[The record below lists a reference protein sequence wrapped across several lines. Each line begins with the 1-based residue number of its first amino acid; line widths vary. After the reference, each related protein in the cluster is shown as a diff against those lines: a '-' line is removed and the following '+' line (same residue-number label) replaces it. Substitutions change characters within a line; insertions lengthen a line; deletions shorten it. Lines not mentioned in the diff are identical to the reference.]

1 VAFGLSI
8 LLFVIALFAIV
19 MIHEGGHYLGARLY
33 NFRVLEY
40 FIGFGPRLWSFRRGE
55 IEYGVKAIPAGG
67 YVKIAG
73 MNPFENDVPLGDEA
87 RAYGAKPVRQRIVVI
102 LAGPMSH
109 FLVAWLI
116 FAAVFM
122 FSANWNVP
130 GVNKVVAAVA
140 ATPAE
145 GSTGIEAG
153 DHITRIGNIVDPTD
167 EQITAY
173 QNGHVGQPVPY
184 VVERD
189 GKPVQLTLIPD
200 ASPAALGGLKPGDV
214 IEQIGDINQPTRD
227 QIGTY
232 QAAHVG
238 QPITYVVD
246 RNGESVTL
254 SMTPVVTTL
263 KDGTQV
269 VRVGVLL
276 SGVREPPL
284 LAFAHAG
291 GQVWDTTVAA
301 VAGLAH
307 VFGPSGVHAML
318 SSLFEGAPRQTNGAV
333 SLVGASQAA
342 GHAGSQGAW
351 AYFFS
356 LFATV
361 VLFIGLVNLLPLP
374 PLDGGHVAIALIEKV
389 RGHAI
394 DMKKVVPVSAV
405 VLLILGFF
413 SISAIILDIWKPIP
427 GT

>member
-1 VAFGLSI
+1 MAFGLSV
-8 LLFVIALFAIV
+8 LLFVVALFAIV

-33 NFRVLEY
+33 NFRILEY

-73 MNPFENDVPLGDEA
+73 MNPFENDVPEGDEQ
-87 RAYGAKPVRQRIVVI
+87 RAYGAKPVWQRVIVI

-122 FSANWNVP
+122 FSANWNIP
-130 GVNKVVAAVA
+130 GVVDV
-140 ATPAE
+140 TP
-145 GSTGIEAG
+145 
-153 DHITRIGNIVDPTD
+153 
-167 EQITAY
+167 
-173 QNGHVGQPVPY
+173 
-184 VVERD
+184 
-189 GKPVQLTLIPD
+189 TLGGA
-200 ASPAALGGLKPGDV
+200 ASPAAQAGLQPGDV
-214 IEQIGDINQPTRD
+214 IVQIGDVSQPTRD

-238 QPITYVVD
+238 QPVTYVVD
-246 RNGESVTL
+246 RNGQPVTL
-254 SMTPVVTTL
+254 TMTPIKT
-263 KDGTQV
+263 KDDG
-269 VRVGVLL
+269 VRVGIELA
-276 SGVREPPL
+276 GVKEPPL
-284 LAFAHAG
+284 VALAHAG
-291 GQVWDTTVAA
+291 GQVWDTTVQA
-301 VAGLAH
+301 VGGLAR
-307 VFGPSGVHAML
+307 VFGPQGVRDLVTTMF
-318 SSLFEGAPRQTNGAV
+318 SNAPRSADGPV
-333 SLVGASQAA
+333 SLVGASAAA

-361 VLFIGLVNLLPLP
+361 VLFIGLVNLIPLP
-374 PLDGGHVAIALIEKV
+374 PLDGGHVAIALLEKI
-389 RGHAI
+389 RGHRI

-427 GT
+427 NT

>member
-1 VAFGLSI
+1 MAFGLSV
-8 LLFVIALFAIV
+8 LLFVVALFAIV

-33 NFRVLEY
+33 NFRILEY

-73 MNPFENDVPLGDEA
+73 MNPFENDVPEGDEH
-87 RAYGAKPVRQRIVVI
+87 RAYGAKPVWQRVIVI

-122 FSANWNVP
+122 FASNWNIP
-130 GVNKVVAAVA
+130 GIVAVTPKLEG
-140 ATPAE
+140 AT
-145 GSTGIEAG
+145 
-153 DHITRIGNIVDPTD
+153 
-167 EQITAY
+167 
-173 QNGHVGQPVPY
+173 
-184 VVERD
+184 
-189 GKPVQLTLIPD
+189 
-200 ASPAALGGLKPGDV
+200 SPAVQAGLQPGDV
-214 IEQIGDINQPTRD
+214 IVQIGDLAQPTRD

-246 RNGESVTL
+246 RNGQPVTL
-254 SMTPVVTTL
+254 TMTPIQT
-263 KDGTQV
+263 KDG
-269 VRVGVLL
+269 VRVGIEL
-276 SGVREPPL
+276 SGVKEPPL
-284 LAFAHAG
+284 VALAHAG
-291 GQVWDTTVAA
+291 GQVWDTTVQA
-301 VAGLAH
+301 VGGLAR
-307 VFGPSGVHAML
+307 VFGPQGVRDLVTTMT
-318 SSLFEGAPRQTNGAV
+318 SNAPRSPDGPV
-333 SLVGASQAA
+333 SLVGASAAA

-361 VLFIGLVNLLPLP
+361 VLFIGLVNLIPLP
-374 PLDGGHVAIALIEKV
+374 PLDGGHVAIALLEKV
-389 RGHAI
+389 RGHRI
-394 DMKKVVPVSAV
+394 DMKKVVPVSAA

-427 GT
+427 NT

>member
-73 MNPFENDVPLGDEA
+73 MNPFENDVPAGDEA
-87 RAYGAKPVRQRIVVI
+87 RAYGAKPISQRIVVI

-116 FAAVFM
+116 FAGVFM

-130 GVNKVVAAVA
+130 GVADVVPSVAAI
-140 ATPAE
+140 PAQ
-145 GSTGIEAG
+145 GSPGLEAKDRITKIG
-153 DHITRIGNIVDPTD
+153 DIADPS
-167 EQITAY
+167 EQQITDF
-173 QNGHVGQPVPY
+173 QNAHIGQPVPY
-184 VVERD
+184 VVQRD
-189 GKPVQLTLIPD
+189 GKTVALTLIPQ
-200 ASPAALGGLKPGDV
+200 ASPAAVGGLQPGDV
-214 IEQIGDINQPTRD
+214 ITKIGDLNQPTRD

-232 QAAHVG
+232 QAQNVG
-238 QPITYVVD
+238 TPITYVVD
-246 RNGESVTL
+246 RNGEPVTL
-254 SMTPVVTTL
+254 TMTPVETTL

-276 SGVREPPL
+276 SGVKEPPL
-284 LAFAHAG
+284 VAFAHAG

-318 SSLFEGAPRQTNGAV
+318 GSLFDGAPRQTDGPV
-333 SLVGASQAA
+333 SLIGASQAA

>member
-1 VAFGLSI
+1 MAFGLSI
-8 LLFVIALFAIV
+8 VLFVVALFAIV

-33 NFRVLEY
+33 NFRILEY

-73 MNPFENDVPLGDEA
+73 MNPFENDVPPGDEE

-130 GVNKVVAAVA
+130 GVDDVVPAVA
-140 ATPAE
+140 ATPVH
-145 GSTGIEAG
+145 GSSGLQAG
-153 DHITRIGNIVDPTD
+153 DHITRIGTIVHPSDQEITD
-167 EQITAY
+167 Y
-173 QNGHVGQPVPY
+173 QNAHVGQPVAY

-189 GKPVQLTLIPD
+189 GKPVNLTLIPQ
-200 ASPAALGGLKPGDV
+200 ASPAVVSGLKPGDV
-214 IEQIGDINQPTRD
+214 IERIGDVNQPTRD
-227 QIGTY
+227 QIGAY

-238 QPITYVVD
+238 QPVTYVVD

-254 SMTPVVTTL
+254 TMTPVETTL

-269 VRVGVLL
+269 VRVGILL
-276 SGVREPPL
+276 AGVKEPPL
-284 LAFAHAG
+284 VAFAHAG

-307 VFGPSGVHAML
+307 VFGPSGIHAMV
-318 SSLFEGAPRQTNGAV
+318 SSLFEGAPRQTDGAV

-405 VLLILGFF
+405 VLLVLGFF

>member
-1 VAFGLSI
+1 MAFGLSV

-33 NFRVLEY
+33 NFRILEY
-40 FIGFGPRLWSFRRGE
+40 FVGFGPRLWSFRRGE

-73 MNPFENDVPLGDEA
+73 MNPFENDVPAGDED
-87 RAYGAKPVRQRIVVI
+87 RAYGSKPVWQRIIVI

-122 FSANWNVP
+122 FAANWNIP
-130 GVNKVVAAVA
+130 GVADVAPTL
-140 ATPAE
+140 ATTPVHGSAE
-145 GSTGIEAG
+145 LEAG
-153 DHITRIGNIVDPTD
+153 DRITRIGNVVDPT
-167 EQITAY
+167 EQQVSDY
-173 QNGHVGQPVPY
+173 QAAHVGQPVDY

-189 GKPVQLTLIPD
+189 GKPVRLTLIPHP
-200 ASPAALGGLKPGDV
+200 SPAKTSGLLPGDV
-214 IEQIGDINQPTRD
+214 IVQIGDVSQPTRD

-238 QPITYVVD
+238 QPVTYVVD
-246 RNGESVTL
+246 RNGQPVTL
-254 SMTPVVTTL
+254 TMTPIQTT
-263 KDGTQV
+263 DSG
-269 VRVGVLL
+269 VRVGIEL
-276 SGVREPPL
+276 SGVKEPPL

-318 SSLFEGAPRQTNGAV
+318 SSLFGGAPRQGDGAV
-333 SLVGASQAA
+333 SLYGASAAA
-342 GHAGSQGAW
+342 GHAGQQGAW

-394 DMKKVVPVSAV
+394 DMKKVVPVSAA